1 MHRARQ
7 ERFFSKLLVERTNAD
22 KHVNIYKKA
31 YDGGREVGRI
41 IFQVLEV
48 FARLTHKNYADDSQ
62 AAHHNDS
69 HNGQVPKLLDAVVI
83 SLKPTKELVGANTQE
98 ENSPSRLL

>member
-1 MHRARQ
+1 M
-7 ERFFSKLLVERTNAD
+7 
-22 KHVNIYKKA
+22 
-31 YDGGREVGRI
+31 GRI

-69 HNGQVPKLLDAVVI
+69 HNGQVPELLDAVMI
-83 SLKPTKELVGANTQE
+83 SLKPTKELVGANTRKKKTHRLDSFNKLHARVSDRYQSNQQQE
-98 ENSPSRLL
+98 ANHKTDSV